1 MLESERFA
9 LAALLHVV
17 LRRTTGRV
25 TDTEWLAKNSEYAT
39 EIVRFA
45 KISGK
50 DLGHQELL
58 ALAEKYEEAMGLAT
72 QGKEIR
78 RSIFGAAREGSSDAV
93 PVSMT
98 SSGRYVGG
106 LR

>member
-9 LAALLHVV
+9 LAARLHVV

-25 TDTEWLAKNSEYAT
+25 TDTEWLAKNSDYAS

-45 KISGK
+45 KKSSQDQGN
-50 DLGHQELL
+50 LELS
-58 ALAEKYEEAMGLAT
+58 ALAERLEEALGLAPRD
-72 QGKEIR
+72 KESR
-78 RSIFGAAREGSSDAV
+78 RATFGAPSEVRADTPSTVTASN
-93 PVSMT
+93 
-98 SSGRYVGG
+98 RYVGG